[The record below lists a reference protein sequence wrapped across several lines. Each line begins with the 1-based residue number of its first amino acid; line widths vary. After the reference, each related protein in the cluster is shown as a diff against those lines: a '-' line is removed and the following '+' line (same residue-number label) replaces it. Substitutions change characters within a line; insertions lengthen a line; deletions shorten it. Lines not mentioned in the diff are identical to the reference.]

1 MKNFKEYSEHKC
13 KNFGFT
19 FSIIFFLLALYNYV
33 NDLFFFEIASALF
46 ILFLIL
52 TKVRPSIF
60 KFLAFYWEKF
70 GIILGLFFSPIILSF
85 VYLITIMPINLLIRV
100 LGIDLIKKKKIEK
113 LRVIGKLEKMTFI
126 ILRISSKSG

>member
-33 NDLFFFEIASALF
+33 NDLFFFEIALALF
-46 ILFLIL
+46 ILFLII

-85 VYLITIMPINLLIRV
+85 VYLVTIMPINLIIRV
-100 LGIDLIKKKKIEK
+100 LGIDLIKKKKNRKIRSYWQ
-113 LRVIGKLEKMTFI
+113 LRKNDINNFKNQF
-126 ILRISSKSG
+126 

>member
-33 NDLFFFEIASALF
+33 NDLFFFEIALALF
-46 ILFLIL
+46 ILFLII

-85 VYLITIMPINLLIRV
+85 VYLVTIMPINLIIRV
-100 LGIDLIKKKKIEK
+100 LGIDLIKKKKDRKIRSYWE
-113 LRVIGKLEKMTFI
+113 LRKNDIYNFKDQF
-126 ILRISSKSG
+126 

>member
-33 NDLFFFEIASALF
+33 NDLFFFEIALALF

-85 VYLITIMPINLLIRV
+85 VYLVTIMPINLIIRV
-100 LGIDLIKKKKIEK
+100 LGIDLIKKKKDRKIRSYWE
-113 LRVIGKLEKMTFI
+113 LRKNDINNFKDQF
-126 ILRISSKSG
+126 

>member
-33 NDLFFFEIASALF
+33 NDLFFFEIALALF

-85 VYLITIMPINLLIRV
+85 VYLVTIMPINLIIRV
-100 LGIDLIKKKKIEK
+100 LGIDLIKKKKDRKIRSYWE
-113 LRVIGKLEKMTFI
+113 LRKNDINYFKDQF
-126 ILRISSKSG
+126 

>member
-33 NDLFFFEIASALF
+33 NDLFFFEITLALF
-46 ILFLIL
+46 ILFLII

-85 VYLITIMPINLLIRV
+85 VYLVTIMPINLIIRV
-100 LGIDLIKKKKIEK
+100 LGIDLIKKKKNRKIRSYWE
-113 LRVIGKLEKMTFI
+113 LRKNDINNFKDQF
-126 ILRISSKSG
+126 

>member
-33 NDLFFFEIASALF
+33 NDLFFFEIALALF
-46 ILFLIL
+46 ILFLII

-85 VYLITIMPINLLIRV
+85 VYLVTIMPINLIIRV
-100 LGIDLIKKKKIEK
+100 LGIDLIKKKKNRKIRSYWE
-113 LRVIGKLEKMTFI
+113 LRKNDINNFKDQF
-126 ILRISSKSG
+126 

>member
-33 NDLFFFEIASALF
+33 NDLFFFEIALALF
-46 ILFLIL
+46 ILFLII

-85 VYLITIMPINLLIRV
+85 VYLVTIMPINLIIRV
-100 LGIDLIKKKKIEK
+100 LGIDLIKKKKDRKIRSYWE
-113 LRVIGKLEKMTFI
+113 LRKNDINNFKDQF
-126 ILRISSKSG
+126 

>member
-1 MKNFKEYSEHKC
+1 MKNFKEYPEHKC

-19 FSIIFFLLALYNYV
+19 FSIIFFLLALYSYA
-33 NDLFFFEIASALF
+33 NDLFFFKIALALF

-85 VYLITIMPINLLIRV
+85 VYLVTIMPINLIVRV
-100 LGIDLIKKKKIEK
+100 LGIDLIKKKKNRKIRSYWQ
-113 LRVIGKLEKMTFI
+113 LRKNDINNFKDQF
-126 ILRISSKSG
+126 

>member
-1 MKNFKEYSEHKC
+1 MKNFKDYSEHKC

-33 NDLFFFEIASALF
+33 NDLVFFEIALALF
-46 ILFLIL
+46 ILFSIL

-60 KFLAFYWEKF
+60 KFLAYYWEKF

-85 VYLITIMPINLLIRV
+85 VYLVTIMPINLIIRV
-100 LGIDLIKKKKIEK
+100 LGIDLIKKKKNRK
-113 LRVIGKLEKMTFI
+113 
-126 ILRISSKSG
+126 ISSYWELRKNDINNFKNQF

>member
-52 TKVRPSIF
+52 TKVRPSTF

-85 VYLITIMPINLLIRV
+85 VYLVTIMPINLIIRV
-100 LGIDLIKKKKIEK
+100 LGIDLIKKKKNRKIRSYWE
-113 LRVIGKLEKMTFI
+113 LRKNDINNFKDQF
-126 ILRISSKSG
+126 

>member
-1 MKNFKEYSEHKC
+1 MKNFKDYSEHKC

-33 NDLFFFEIASALF
+33 NDLVFFEIALALF
-46 ILFLIL
+46 ILFSIL

-60 KFLAFYWEKF
+60 KFLAYYWEKF

-85 VYLITIMPINLLIRV
+85 VYLVTIMPINLIIRI
-100 LGIDLIKKKKIEK
+100 LGIDLIKKKKNRK
-113 LRVIGKLEKMTFI
+113 
-126 ILRISSKSG
+126 ISSYWELRKNDINNFKNQF

>member
-1 MKNFKEYSEHKC
+1 MKNFKDYSEHKC

-33 NDLFFFEIASALF
+33 NDLVFFEIALALF
-46 ILFLIL
+46 ILFSIL

-60 KFLAFYWEKF
+60 KFLAYYWEKF

-85 VYLITIMPINLLIRV
+85 VYLVTIMPINLMIRV
-100 LGIDLIKKKKIEK
+100 LGIDLIKKKKNRK
-113 LRVIGKLEKMTFI
+113 
-126 ILRISSKSG
+126 ISSYWELRKNDINNFKNQF

>member
-1 MKNFKEYSEHKC
+1 MKNFKDYSEHKC

-33 NDLFFFEIASALF
+33 NDLVFFEIALALF
-46 ILFLIL
+46 ILFSIL

-60 KFLAFYWEKF
+60 KFLAYYWEKF

-85 VYLITIMPINLLIRV
+85 VYLVTIMPINLIIRA
-100 LGIDLIKKKKIEK
+100 LGIDLIKKKKNRK
-113 LRVIGKLEKMTFI
+113 
-126 ILRISSKSG
+126 ISSYWELRKNDINNFKNQF